1 MIDRSMAGR
10 NVLITGATS
19 GIGEATA
26 RALAE
31 RGATLIMVGRDEQ
44 RGKAAQRRIEAVAG
58 SEQVQLLLADLAS
71 QREVR
76 RLARE
81 VTGRFD
87 QLHVLVN
94 NAGVD
99 VGKRVVT
106 PDGLELTFAVN
117 YLAPFLL
124 TNLLLDLLKASAPSR
139 VLNVVSGAH
148 RGGTIDF
155 DDLQSERR
163 FGQRAYNNSKLAL
176 VLFTYE
182 LANRLQGTGVT
193 ANCVDPGFVKTGLG
207 ATMPLGYRIVGALMW
222 PFMSSPEKGAE
233 TAVWAAASPDLSQVT
248 GSYLKGK
255 RRIETDSKTH
265 DQAVAARLW
274 KVSETLVASTAGG

>member
-76 RLARE
+76 ALARE

-139 VLNVVSGAH
+139 VAC
-148 RGGTIDF
+148 TI
-155 DDLQSERR
+155 
-163 FGQRAYNNSKLAL
+163 
-176 VLFTYE
+176 
-182 LANRLQGTGVT
+182 
-193 ANCVDPGFVKTGLG
+193 
-207 ATMPLGYRIVGALMW
+207 
-222 PFMSSPEKGAE
+222 
-233 TAVWAAASPDLSQVT
+233 AAAVHVAERCT
-248 GSYLKGK
+248 GKPPRSN
-255 RRIETDSKTH
+255 RRNEDC
-265 DQAVAARLW
+265 R
-274 KVSETLVASTAGG
+274 

>member
-44 RGKAAQRRIEAVAG
+44 RGKAAQRRIEAVVGA
-58 SEQVQLLLADLAS
+58 EQVQLLLADLAS

-139 VLNVVSGAH
+139 VL
-148 RGGTIDF
+148 
-155 DDLQSERR
+155 
-163 FGQRAYNNSKLAL
+163 
-176 VLFTYE
+176 
-182 LANRLQGTGVT
+182 
-193 ANCVDPGFVKTGLG
+193 
-207 ATMPLGYRIVGALMW
+207 
-222 PFMSSPEKGAE
+222 
-233 TAVWAAASPDLSQVT
+233 
-248 GSYLKGK
+248 
-255 RRIETDSKTH
+255 
-265 DQAVAARLW
+265 
-274 KVSETLVASTAGG
+274 